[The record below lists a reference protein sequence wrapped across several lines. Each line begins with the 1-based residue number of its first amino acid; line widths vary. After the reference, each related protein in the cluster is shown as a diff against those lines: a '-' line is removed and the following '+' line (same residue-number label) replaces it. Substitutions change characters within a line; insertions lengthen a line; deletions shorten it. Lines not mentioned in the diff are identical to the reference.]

1 MILNEQAENT
11 SLKNQLEAALG
22 TSLQPSSAGVDDEDD
37 EMDMEERG
45 GGSSFGVTAYPF
57 PNGDVVV
64 RSVSANGEERRF
76 FTADQKEEREQ
87 YIQALS
93 RSPAAS
99 SSGAAG
105 GSASGSR
112 MPSEQRDHLIEEYN
126 KLKVKYAALERKVKY
141 CEKMDTM
148 AVSAC
153 VCIH

>member
-1 MILNEQAENT
+1 
-11 SLKNQLEAALG
+11 
-22 TSLQPSSAGVDDEDD
+22 VDDEDD
-37 EMDMEERG
+37 EMDMEEGG
-45 GGSSFGVTAYPF
+45 GGSSSGVIVDTPYPF

-64 RSVSANGEERRF
+64 RSVSANGEETVQL
-76 FTADQKEEREQ
+76 FTANQKVEMEQ
-87 YIQALS
+87 YIQELS

-105 GSASGSR
+105 GSASGPR

-141 CEKMDTM
+141 CEKMDKM

>member
-1 MILNEQAENT
+1 
-11 SLKNQLEAALG
+11 
-22 TSLQPSSAGVDDEDD
+22 VDDEDD
-37 EMDMEERG
+37 EMDMEEGG
-45 GGSSFGVTAYPF
+45 GGSSSVPVAIRF
-57 PNGDVVV
+57 PSNGDTFVNMKGAIDTEA
-64 RSVSANGEERRF
+64 RKFATDQREEM
-76 FTADQKEEREQ
+76 EQ